1 VHSKYHYFW
10 QRPFKFDKIGI
21 NSLIRTATAYIAI
34 LALPDTAKISV
45 NKTSLRSYSSSLR
58 LILIIQGASL
68 VQEKITVV
76 VDYLNEVKTRCTFN
90 AAAEALGITPQ
101 ALKKLLGDA
110 RPEVSWFVSP
120 TSGEPMR
127 YADSEK
133 HPELYRTSRIITSS
147 KVLKRN
153 LDL

>member
-1 VHSKYHYFW
+1 VD
-10 QRPFKFDKIGI
+10 QDKINAVI
-21 NSLIRTATAYIAI
+21 
-34 LALPDTAKISV
+34 
-45 NKTSLRSYSSSLR
+45 
-58 LILIIQGASL
+58 
-68 VQEKITVV
+68 
-76 VDYLNEVKTRCTFN
+76 DYLNEVKTRCTFN

-101 ALKKLLGDA
+101 ALKKQLGES

-127 YADSEK
+127 HTDEEK

-153 LDL
+153 LSL